1 MYNIIDLARFVINKS
16 IEKRIELNITKLH
29 KFLYIIYGTYLV
41 KKDTPVSSESPSCFR
56 YGPIF
61 KSVQRDYKK
70 NILNIEEKYNFID
83 ELNNDTFLNAVV
95 ESVLNAFGNFSA
107 ISLSNWTHRENSA
120 WSKAEKESDY
130 WGNEIPDEYIREEF
144 KRVVKN
150 V

>member
-1 MYNIIDLARFVINKS
+1 M
-16 IEKRIELNITKLH
+16 
-29 KFLYIIYGTYLV
+29 
-41 KKDTPVSSESPSCFR
+41 
-56 YGPIF
+56 
-61 KSVQRDYKK
+61 
-70 NILNIEEKYNFID
+70 
-83 ELNNDTFLNAVV
+83 

>member
-16 IEKRIELNITKLH
+16 LDKGIEFNITKLH

-41 KKDTPVSSESPSCFR
+41 KKNTPVSSESPSCFE

-70 NILNIEEKYNFID
+70 NILNIREKNDFPD
-83 ELNNDTFLNAVV
+83 ELNNDTFLNNVV
-95 ESVLNAFGNFSA
+95 ESVINTFGKYSA
-107 ISLSNWTHRENSA
+107 IALSNWTHRENSA

-130 WGNEIPDEYIREEF
+130 WGNDIPDEYIKEEF